1 MKKLQLKWN
10 SYSQSR
16 IVTVK
21 VEQLQPKFG
30 KVTVK
35 MEWFQSKAK
44 VRVKAEQLQ
53 KTWNSYSQIGIVT
66 VEVEKLQLN
75 WRSYSQI

>member
-1 MKKLQLKWN
+1 
-10 SYSQSR
+10 
-16 IVTVK
+16 
-21 VEQLQPKFG
+21 
-30 KVTVK
+30 